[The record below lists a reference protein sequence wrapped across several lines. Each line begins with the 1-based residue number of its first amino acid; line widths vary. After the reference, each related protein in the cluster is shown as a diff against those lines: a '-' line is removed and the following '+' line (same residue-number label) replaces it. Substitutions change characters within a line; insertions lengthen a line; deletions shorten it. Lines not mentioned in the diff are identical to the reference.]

1 MELVGGRNQKLLPGG
16 ATSCAIGWCDIMM
29 AGSLLQRSC
38 INECMRDVDREKHE
52 NLASML
58 FMKKES
64 RSSSCE
70 GRVTPSQRRI
80 ELTQNEGLV
89 AGHPVKRGIKW
100 SKRHTNVT
108 R

>member
-1 MELVGGRNQKLLPGG
+1 
-16 ATSCAIGWCDIMM
+16 
-29 AGSLLQRSC
+29 
-38 INECMRDVDREKHE
+38 
-52 NLASML
+52 ML

-64 RSSSCE
+64 RLSSCE

>member
-1 MELVGGRNQKLLPGG
+1 
-16 ATSCAIGWCDIMM
+16 
-29 AGSLLQRSC
+29 
-38 INECMRDVDREKHE
+38 
-52 NLASML
+52 ML

-64 RSSSCE
+64 SE

-100 SKRHTNVT
+100 SKRHTNAT